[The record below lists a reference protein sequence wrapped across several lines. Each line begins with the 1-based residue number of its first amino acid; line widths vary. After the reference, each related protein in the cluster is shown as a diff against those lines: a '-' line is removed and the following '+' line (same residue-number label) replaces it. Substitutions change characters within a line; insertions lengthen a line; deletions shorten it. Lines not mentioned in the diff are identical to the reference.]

1 MTGGRFELGVGLGYH
16 ETEFTAFGRQVRQRP
31 SLLEDSI
38 AVIRCAWSG
47 SAERYEGKRFSSPG
61 LPVTPVPETVPRLLI
76 GTQSEPGIASQWVIV
91 AEDPERAWAEVGER
105 ALYQMNEYG
114 DREVRAGVGSYL
126 TSAA

>member
-1 MTGGRFELGVGLGYH
+1 LSNEHFGWYADALERHGRHSG
-16 ETEFTAFGRQVRQRP
+16 AGRV
-31 SLLEDSI
+31 
-38 AVIRCAWSG
+38 
-47 SAERYEGKRFSSPG
+47 Y
-61 LPVTPVPETVPRLLI
+61 
-76 GTQSEPGIASQWVIV
+76 ASQWVIV